1 MGIFLHQKWEIDAES
16 FLMKCEHPDLVL
28 IVLLADRFP
37 AVPARALLVMQ
48 GVTFRC
54 LGGLS
59 LPFVGE

>member
-1 MGIFLHQKWEIDAES
+1 
-16 FLMKCEHPDLVL
+16 MKCEHPDLVL

-37 AVPARALLVMQ
+37 AVPARVLLVMR